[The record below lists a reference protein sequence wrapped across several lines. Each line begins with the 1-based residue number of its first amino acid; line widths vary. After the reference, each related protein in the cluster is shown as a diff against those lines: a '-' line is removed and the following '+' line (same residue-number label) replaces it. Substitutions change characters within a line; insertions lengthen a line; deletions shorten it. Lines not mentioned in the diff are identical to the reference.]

1 VSDDRSIDE
10 RDFEIVA
17 RDNLPQCAGTD
28 RFGDFLTSRGHDA
41 KGRLALTLGALL
53 ALACDVGVGSWAV
66 LNAKNDPWMLLV
78 GPMLAGLFL
87 YLAVTTVLG
96 GFRSWDFYEH
106 GLVRQGPRH
115 RLEIPYRD
123 VRWMEYRAFRIY
135 SRGAYAGTYLTLKL
149 GVADGSK
156 LVLNAKHKERGSGF
170 LWRRIEGRDEIEEV
184 RDVIAACVA
193 SDLRLML
200 QAGKLV
206 DWAGYATLSREGVLV
221 TKGRWRGDLARWSD
235 LGEFWQTNNRLWI
248 AAQGGAKTFC
258 GIPTAGRNFFPCKMV
273 FEEMIK
279 DHLGGS
285 ARRQEI
291 ERPS

>member
-1 VSDDRSIDE
+1 MNDYRENQTLSEDDCLRC
-10 RDFEIVA
+10 V
-17 RDNLPQCAGTD
+17 PTD
-28 RFGDFLTSRGHDA
+28 RFGSFLTSRGHNA
-41 KGRLALTLGALL
+41 IGRLALTLGSLL
-53 ALACDVGVGSWAV
+53 ALACAVGVGSWAF
-66 LNAKNDPWMLLV
+66 LNAKSDPWMLLV
-78 GPMLAGLFL
+78 GPTLGGMFF
-87 YLAVTTVLG
+87 YLAVTTVIG
-96 GFRSWDFYEH
+96 GFRSWDFYEL

-115 RLEIPYRD
+115 RLEISYRD

-170 LWRRIEGRDEIEEV
+170 LWRRIEGRDEIEDV

-200 QAGKLV
+200 EAGKLV
-206 DWAGYATLSREGVLV
+206 DWAGYATLSREGVLA
-221 TKGRWRGDLARWSD
+221 TKGRWSGDLARWSD

-248 AAQGGAKTFC
+248 AAQGGARTFC
-258 GIPTAGRNFFPCKMV
+258 GIPTAGRNFYPCKMV